1 MIPTHN
7 TFGAPAG
14 PPPSRRTL
22 GDLIAW
28 PLAAIAVGMWLGV
41 TAAVIEGLRDSTFA
55 AATLGR
61 DLGDAIQ
68 ASAITALIPG
78 SLIGFVFALLFT
90 PTGFA
95 AFGIWQ
101 AVRHARNQTARRWLA
116 SATIG
121 VFCLPVVL
129 GTVAVNA
136 FSPLDSTEWGI
147 GLLGVLTSVAAAGGL
162 SYFRRP
168 RSSA

>member
-1 MIPTHN
+1 VIPTHI
-7 TFGAPAG
+7 TFSAPAG
-14 PPPSRRTL
+14 PPPSRRIV
-22 GDLIAW
+22 GDLLAW

-55 AATLGR
+55 AATIGR
-61 DLGDAIQ
+61 DLGDAIE
-68 ASAITALIPG
+68 ASTITALIPG
-78 SLIGFVFALLFT
+78 TLIGFVFALLFV

-95 AFGIWQ
+95 AFGVWQ

-136 FSPLDSTEWGI
+136 FSPLDSTEWGV
-147 GLLGVLTSVAAAGGL
+147 GLLGVLMSVAAAAGI
-162 SYFRRP
+162 SYLRRP
-168 RSSA
+168 RN